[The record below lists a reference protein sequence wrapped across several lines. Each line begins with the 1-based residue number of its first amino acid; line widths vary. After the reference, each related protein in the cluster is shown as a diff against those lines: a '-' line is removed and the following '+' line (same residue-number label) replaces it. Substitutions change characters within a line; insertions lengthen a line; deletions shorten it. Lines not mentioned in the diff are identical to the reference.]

1 MRTVNV
7 DIGYEVG
14 TRKYHYVGVGSS
26 KEVYQL
32 VTDNDAIIKV
42 PRALSDTYGLNGNTL
57 NVFKPENLD
66 QVDEVLGSISDQSE
80 GMVWPVGQLLV
91 EIFVWEKLLELEK
104 EGYDIS
110 CFARIKDYYFDNW
123 GIPVIIQEKV
133 EDRCP
138 SGREWEEFNNKF
150 EIISDIL
157 EERWDIRLHDI
168 REGNIGFID
177 DEPKLYD
184 FGMINYIFDDY
195 MDYDAYEEACF
206 EEEDDY
212 YDDEEDC

>member
-7 DIGYEVG
+7 DMAYEVG
-14 TRKYHYVGVGSS
+14 TRKYNYVGVGSS

-32 VTDNDAIIKV
+32 TTDGDAIIKL
-42 PRALSDTYGLNGNTL
+42 PRALGDEYGLNGDSL
-57 NVFKPENLD
+57 SVFKPENLD
-66 QVDEVLGSISDQSE
+66 QVDEVLGSISNQSE
-80 GMVWPVGQLLV
+80 GMVWPIGQLLV

-110 CFARIKDYYFDNW
+110 CFARLKDYYFDSY

-133 EDRCP
+133 EDRIP
-138 SGREWEEFNNKF
+138 SGKEWDEFNNKF
-150 EIISDIL
+150 DIISAEL
-157 EERWDIRLHDI
+157 ESRWDIHIHDV
-168 REGNIGFID
+168 REGNIGFIN

-195 MDYDAYEEACF
+195 MDYDAYEEACYD
-206 EEEDDY
+206 EDY
-212 YDDEEDC
+212 NYDEEDC